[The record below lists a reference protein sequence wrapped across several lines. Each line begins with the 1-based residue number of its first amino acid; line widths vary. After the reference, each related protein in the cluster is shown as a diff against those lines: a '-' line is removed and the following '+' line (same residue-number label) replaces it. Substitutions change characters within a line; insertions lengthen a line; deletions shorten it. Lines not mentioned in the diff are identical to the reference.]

1 MDLTPGR
8 QRLLFV
14 VIAVV
19 LVGLGAYLIS
29 HRHSG
34 TAAAPAATATPSPA
48 ASGSAPADVPPSA
61 LPSATPVST
70 AGGAEI
76 YQWLPFSADDL
87 AAAVRTTD
95 DFAQAYA
102 TWSYKTS
109 KDAYGAQFKG
119 LTTAGELSSLEY
131 TYETAGVAQA
141 RTAGKQVSTGTGSI
155 TRIDTFGA
163 APGPVSITFVVSIDQ
178 KVTSNGATSSVPD
191 NNYTITVVSSG
202 GGWQVSDIEL
212 QGVGNS

>member
-29 HRHSG
+29 NRHSG
-34 TAAAPAATATPSPA
+34 SPA
-48 ASGSAPADVPPSA
+48 ASPGRTDTPSMVTSGSASADVPPTA
-61 LPSATPVST
+61 VPSATPVST

-87 AAAVRTTD
+87 ASAVQTTD
-95 DFAQAYA
+95 NFAKAYA

-109 KDAYGAQFKG
+109 KDAYGAQFTG
-119 LTTAGELSSLEY
+119 LATAPELASLEY

-141 RTAGKQVSTGTGSI
+141 RTADKQVSTGTGSI
-155 TRIDTFGA
+155 TRISTFGA
-163 APGPVSITFVVSIDQ
+163 GPVSITFVVNIDQ
-178 KVTSNGATSSVPD
+178 QVTSNGATSPVPD
-191 NNYTITVVSSG
+191 NSYTITVVSSG
-202 GGWQVSDIEL
+202 GSWQVSDIEL

>member
-29 HRHSG
+29 NRHSG
-34 TAAAPAATATPSPA
+34 TTASPATTAAPSPSPSGSTPS
-48 ASGSAPADVPPSA
+48 GVPPSA
-61 LPSATPVST
+61 VPSATPVST

-76 YQWLPFSADDL
+76 YQWLPFSAADL
-87 AAAVRTTD
+87 AAAVQTTD
-95 DFAQAYA
+95 DFAKAYA

-119 LTTAGELSSLEY
+119 LTTAQELSSLEY
-131 TYETAGVAQA
+131 TYNTAGVAQA

-155 TRIDTFGA
+155 SRISTFGA
-163 APGPVSITFVVSIDQ
+163 GPVSITFVVAIDQ
-178 KVTSNGATSSVPD
+178 QVTTNGATSAVPG
-191 NNYTITVVSSG
+191 NSYTITVVSAG
-202 GGWQVSDIEL
+202 GSWQVSDIEL

>member
-14 VIAVV
+14 LIAVV

-29 HRHSG
+29 NRHSSGG
-34 TAAAPAATATPSPA
+34 TAASPSTPSPSP
-48 ASGSAPADVPPSA
+48 SGSAPSGVPPSA
-61 LPSATPVST
+61 VPSATPVST

-76 YQWLPFSADDL
+76 YQWLPFSAADL
-87 AAAVRTTD
+87 AAAAQTTE
-95 DFAQAYA
+95 DFAKAYA

-109 KDAYGAQFKG
+109 KDAYGAQLKG
-119 LTTAGELSSLEY
+119 LTTAQELSILED
-131 TYETAGVAQA
+131 TYDTAGVAQA
-141 RTAGKQVSTGTGSI
+141 RSAGKQVSTGTGSI
-155 TRIDTFGA
+155 TRIFTFGA
-163 APGPVSITFVVSIDQ
+163 GPVSITFVVAIDQ
-178 KVTSNGATSSVPD
+178 QVTTNGTTSAVPGS
-191 NNYTITVVSSG
+191 NYTITVVSSG

>member
-29 HRHSG
+29 NRHSG
-34 TAAAPAATATPSPA
+34 PAAAPATTATPTPA
-48 ASGSAPADVPPSA
+48 ASGSASADVPPSA

-87 AAAVRTTD
+87 AAAVQTTD
-95 DFAQAYA
+95 DFAKAYA

-109 KDAYGAQFKG
+109 KEAYGAQFKG
-119 LTTAGELSSLEY
+119 LTTAQELSSLEY
-131 TYETAGVAQA
+131 TYTTAGVAQA
-141 RTAGKQVSTGTGSI
+141 RTTGRQVSTGTGSI
-155 TRIDTFGA
+155 TRISTFGA
-163 APGPVSITFVVSIDQ
+163 GPVSITFVVGIDQ
-178 KVTSNGATSSVPD
+178 KVTSNGATSNVPD